1 MKDFV
6 FRLPTKV
13 IFGLGKAKEI
23 GEICKEMGA
32 RRAFVITGPNI
43 GKSRLLTE
51 IKESIEASGVDC
63 VTYDKTA
70 SDPSVELTDEVAAVV
85 RKSKAD
91 VLIALGGGSPIDL
104 AKAVAMLQTND
115 GSVRDYLFGGG
126 KTVTKPAMPLIAI
139 PTTAGTGSEVSA
151 ASVITDLQKKIKL
164 SVTHDKIIPQL
175 ALVDPL
181 LHTGMPPSITAS
193 TGMDALTHAIESYTS
208 LNAEPV
214 SDALGLHAIKLIGQN
229 LRTAVAN
236 GQNLEARAN
245 MAIAALLAGAAFA
258 NGGLGVVHGIAQALG
273 GLHHTA
279 HGIANGVILPYAMQR
294 NCVGN
299 LDKFR
304 DIAVALGENVEGL
317 SLREAACASA
327 HAVYDLLTDIQ
338 APASLPAIGIGR
350 ADFPPIIEGT
360 MGFRLLAINP
370 CKLIERDI
378 EGILE
383 AALSGKLQNAY

>member
-6 FRLPTKV
+6 FRLPTRV
-13 IFGLGKAKEI
+13 VFGPGKSKET
-23 GEICKEMGA
+23 GAICKEMGA
-32 RRAFVITGPNI
+32 ERAFVITGPNI
-43 GKSRLLTE
+43 GKSRMLAE
-51 IKESIEASGVDC
+51 IKASIEAAGIDC
-63 VTYDKTA
+63 VSYDKTEA
-70 SDPSVELTDEVAAVV
+70 DPSVELVDTVATVV
-85 RKSKAD
+85 RESKAD

-104 AKAVAMLQTND
+104 AKAVGMLQTNE

-126 KTVTKPAMPLIAI
+126 KTVTKAGMPLIAI

-151 ASVITDLQKKIKL
+151 ASVITDMRNKIKL
-164 SVTHDKIIPQL
+164 SVTHDNIIPRL

-181 LHTGMPPSITAS
+181 LHVGMPPLITAS

-208 LNAEPV
+208 LNAEPI
-214 SDALGLHAIKLIGQN
+214 SDALGIHAIKLIGEN

-236 GQNLEARAN
+236 GQNLEARTN
-245 MAIAALLAGAAFA
+245 MALAALLAGAAFV

-294 NCVGN
+294 NYVGN
-299 LDKFR
+299 LAKFR
-304 DIAVALGENVEGL
+304 DIAVALGENTEGL
-317 SLREAACASA
+317 SLREAAYASA
-327 HAVYDLLTDIQ
+327 EAVYDLLKDIQ
-338 APASLPAIGIGR
+338 APASLAEIGIGR
-350 ADFPPIIEGT
+350 EDFPPIVEGT

-370 CKLIERDI
+370 CKLTEQDV

-383 AALSGKLQNAY
+383 AALSGEL

>member
-13 IFGLGKAKEI
+13 IFGVGKAKEI
-23 GEICKEMGA
+23 GRICEEMNA
-32 RRAFVITGPNI
+32 KKAFVITGPHI
-43 GKSRLLTE
+43 GKSKLLVE
-51 IKESIEASGVDC
+51 IKEAVNASGIEC
-63 VTYDKTA
+63 VTYDKTET
-70 SDPSVELTDEVAAVV
+70 DPSVELVDDVAAIV
-85 RKSKAD
+85 RESKAD
-91 VLIALGGGSPIDL
+91 VILALGGGSPIDL
-104 AKAVAMLQTND
+104 AKAVSMLQTHE
-115 GSVRDYLFGGG
+115 GSVRDYLFGGS

-151 ASVITDLQKKIKL
+151 ASVITDLQNKIKL
-164 SVTHDKIIPQL
+164 SVTHDNIIPKI

-181 LHTGMPPSITAS
+181 LHIGMPPLITAS

-208 LNAEPV
+208 LNAEPI
-214 SDALGLHAIKLIGQN
+214 SDALGIYAIKLIGEN

-236 GQNLEARAN
+236 GQNLEARTN
-245 MAIAALLAGAAFA
+245 MAIAALIAGAAFV

-279 HGIANGVILPYAMQR
+279 HGIANGVMLPYVMGR
-294 NCVGN
+294 NYVGN
-299 LDKFR
+299 LGKFK

-317 SLREAACASA
+317 SAREAAYASVE
-327 HAVYDLLTDIQ
+327 AVYNLLKDIQ
-338 APASLPAIGIGR
+338 APSSLPDIGVGR
-350 ADFPPIIEGT
+350 EDFGPIIEGT

-370 CKLIERDI
+370 CKLVERDI

-383 AALSGKLQNAY
+383 AALSGEI

>member
-13 IFGLGKAKEI
+13 IFGVGKSKEI
-23 GEICKEMGA
+23 GKICEETGA
-32 RRAFVITGPNI
+32 RKAFVITGPNI
-43 GKSRLLTE
+43 GKSKLLTD
-51 IKESIEASGVDC
+51 IKASIETSGIDC
-63 VTYDKTA
+63 ATYSKTA
-70 SDPSVELTDEVAAVV
+70 ADPPVELVDEVAAVV
-85 RKSKAD
+85 RESKAD

-104 AKAVAMLQTND
+104 AKAVSMLQTHE
-115 GSVRDYLFGGG
+115 GSVRDYLFGGS
-126 KTVTKPAMPLIAI
+126 KTVTKAAMPLIAI

-151 ASVITDLQKKIKL
+151 ASVITDLQNKIKL
-164 SVTHDKIIPQL
+164 SVTHDNIIPKI

-181 LHTGMPPSITAS
+181 LHVDMPPLITAS

-214 SDALGLHAIKLIGQN
+214 SDALGLHAIKLIGEN
-229 LRTAVAN
+229 LRNAVAN
-236 GQNLEARAN
+236 GQNIEARTN
-245 MAIAALLAGAAFA
+245 MAIAALIAGAAFV
-258 NGGLGVVHGIAQALG
+258 NGGLGVVHGIAQAMG

-279 HGIANGVILPYAMQR
+279 HGIANGAILPYAMQR
-294 NCVGN
+294 NYVGN
-299 LDKFR
+299 LSKFK

-317 SLREAACASA
+317 SLREAAYASVR
-327 HAVYDLLTDIQ
+327 AVYDLLTDIQ

-350 ADFPPIIEGT
+350 EDFPPIIEGT

-383 AALSGKLQNAY
+383 AALSGRI